1 MSDSTNKNKRHAGKE
16 AITYI
21 KQDTV
26 IGLGSGSTVNLML
39 KELHTETQKGLNI
52 SGIPTSLKTEKLAHD
67 LKIPLTNFENAAA
80 IDLAIDGA
88 DLVDPNLNLI
98 KGGGGSLL
106 REKVVAAAAKRLII
120 IVDSSKT
127 VAQFEHVT
135 VPVEIVPFAQI
146 PVAEQIKKMGAK
158 PVLRKN
164 GDTVFASDNH
174 NYILDCEFPIIQDP
188 ARMHASLKAL
198 VGVVETGIFARMAD
212 AVIIADEDGI
222 QIKP

>member
-1 MSDSTNKNKRHAGKE
+1 MSGSTNKNKRHAGKE

-39 KELHTETQKGLNI
+39 EELRTETQKGLNI

-106 REKVVAAAAKRLII
+106 REKSGCCSSQTTDYYSRL
-120 IVDSSKT
+120 
-127 VAQFEHVT
+127 
-135 VPVEIVPFAQI
+135 VENSRPIRTRNRACRNRS
-146 PVAEQIKKMGAK
+146 
-158 PVLRKN
+158 LRPDTRCRTNKEN
-164 GDTVFASDNH
+164 GS
-174 NYILDCEFPIIQDP
+174 
-188 ARMHASLKAL
+188 
-198 VGVVETGIFARMAD
+198 
-212 AVIIADEDGI
+212 
-222 QIKP
+222 